1 MTDIIRTVAEI
12 RKYVEKQKRQGN
24 KVGLIPSMGAFHQ
37 GHLTL
42 MNRARKECGAVIVS
56 VFVNPIQFS
65 AGEDYDQY
73 PRQPERDMRM
83 AESEEVDILFIPEV
97 AQMYPKGFDTHVEQS
112 EKGLP
117 SKLCGPF
124 RPGHFRGVMTVVL
137 KMYSVVRPD
146 LSYFGQKD
154 YQQFLIIRRMSLDLN
169 LGVEVRIC
177 PTVREE
183 DGLAMSSRN
192 IYLGP
197 KQRKDAV
204 ILHDSLMKA
213 KEMTGGGESSAA
225 KVVAA
230 MKKQILAVKG
240 SRVDYIAVVNSET
253 LEPLKEIK
261 GKTLIALSVRIGKA
275 RLIDNILL

>member
-1 MTDIIRTVAEI
+1 MTEIIRTVAEI
-12 RKYVEKQKRQGN
+12 QKYVEKQKSQGK

-42 MNRARKECGAVIVS
+42 MNKARKECGAVIVS

-73 PRQPERDMRM
+73 PRQPDRDLKMV
-83 AESEEVDILFIPEV
+83 ESEEVDILFIPDV
-97 AQMYPKGFDTHVEQS
+97 AQMYPKGFDTHVDQN

-137 KMYSVVRPD
+137 KTFCIVRPD
-146 LSYFGQKD
+146 LSYLGQKD
-154 YQQFLIIRRMSLDLN
+154 YQQYLIIRRMSLDLN
-169 LGVEVRIC
+169 LGAEVRLL

-197 KQRKDAV
+197 ENRKPKQKPRPQDRNPKHLTV
-204 ILHDSLMKA
+204 SNGELVGLLGGRFRCGHVWFISFRQR
-213 KEMTGGGESSAA
+213 GGG
-225 KVVAA
+225 
-230 MKKQILAVKG
+230 I
-240 SRVDYIAVVNSET
+240 
-253 LEPLKEIK
+253 
-261 GKTLIALSVRIGKA
+261 
-275 RLIDNILL
+275 RLHF